1 MVEDRTWPG
10 SNNQGGVAKILKVLS
25 NETLKTYSYDVKYI
39 LENRKEKIVE
49 ECHITKHTNYVSPN
63 KNEKK
68 GGLASASKQPA
79 PASNNTVSTTT
90 SAAKQLV
97 ASSIKTN
104 VSTTTTTTSKSNEK
118 QLPILKDNGESFSNL
133 TVTELKVKL
142 RGLSLPVGGR
152 KQELIDRL
160 NSHYG
165 SCTTA
170 AAAAAA
176 SKSSSEST
184 AKEDEAATL
193 TETEAVKEDEANRS
207 TENKDV
213 APTAMEI
220 EGPVA
225 AETDTHTPQTSPV
238 AKSRSNMTLLLA
250 LLPIACFIF
259 IPYCLLPELEIS
271 TERLLAMLFLPTLAS
286 ITLGVIFIITL
297 AYSSFIFA
305 LVMTHEGPHHHQSRG
320 LLSEMYTA
328 VQDMFRRQPVAAAPE
343 GEEKLPTL
351 REFLSDPEG
360 FHMAFAPA
368 FVSLLLESFNI
379 FCYLHSCV

>member
-1 MVEDRTWPG
+1 M
-10 SNNQGGVAKILKVLS
+10 
-25 NETLKTYSYDVKYI
+25 
-39 LENRKEKIVE
+39 
-49 ECHITKHTNYVSPN
+49 
-63 KNEKK
+63 
-68 GGLASASKQPA
+68 
-79 PASNNTVSTTT
+79 
-90 SAAKQLV
+90 
-97 ASSIKTN
+97 
-104 VSTTTTTTSKSNEK
+104 
-118 QLPILKDNGESFSNL
+118 
-133 TVTELKVKL
+133 TELKVKL

-170 AAAAAA
+170 AAVAA

-184 AKEDEAATL
+184 NKEDEAATS
-193 TETEAVKEDEANRS
+193 TETEAVKKDEVNRS

-213 APTAMEI
+213 APTAMET

-250 LLPIACFIF
+250 LLPIACFLL
-259 IPYCLLPELEIS
+259 IPYCLLP
-271 TERLLAMLFLPTLAS
+271 ERLLAMLFLPTLAS